1 MVPELREL
9 ILNRASGNPLFIE
22 ELTYALLEN
31 GSIQKKNNQ
40 YILSRNVSDIQV
52 PHTIQGI
59 IAARLDRL
67 EESLK
72 KIMQVASVIGREF
85 AFRILQTISG
95 MREELKSDLQN
106 LQGLEFIYEKRLF
119 PELEYIFKHALT
131 QEVAYNS
138 LLSTRRA
145 RLHMAIGLA
154 IEELYDERLAERYEE
169 LAHHFTLAEAW
180 EKAFDYLTK
189 SGDKARQAFAHHE
202 ATAFYTHA
210 IEVSGRI
217 TSGLNEAQLLSVYE
231 GRGLVWMLQTKYDEA
246 IADFQMMRKIAR
258 ALGNQQKEGESLC
271 HLAYAHWLKL
281 SADQVPYVE
290 QYAQEALQLYEKTG
304 DQKIHARALE
314 SLGLVEQARGNLQ
327 EADKKFEESLQI
339 CRREGYK
346 VTEAHNLLW
355 LSAHATWQANFL
367 RAIQISQEGLTV
379 SREIHDGL
387 NELFSLSFLCL
398 AKWGAGNYAQAFNVL
413 HAGMTKAKE
422 HDNKFIVGRL
432 TNTLGWFHNEFG
444 DVSRAVEYDHESLE
458 FGRKYRISHV
468 EISALINLGLDYLVL
483 GQHERARSYLEPT
496 LDRVQREAFG
506 PHRWRW
512 TVRLLIG
519 LAKLSYT
526 TGAFEQA
533 LRYVEEGLK
542 EAQATSSQKYV
553 AQGWALRGKIVA
565 KLGNTDAAGAEFQR
579 ALTLAEQLQ
588 SPALYYPL
596 AYDLGQWYET
606 IKKEKEA
613 AVLYGKAKAAI
624 EHMSAAVEDE
634 ALRSIFWQSAPVQAI
649 NERMARKEG

>member
-1 MVPELREL
+1 M
-9 ILNRASGNPLFIE
+9 
-22 ELTYALLEN
+22 
-31 GSIQKKNNQ
+31 
-40 YILSRNVSDIQV
+40 
-52 PHTIQGI
+52 
-59 IAARLDRL
+59 DRL
-67 EESLK
+67 EDNLK
-72 KIMQVASVIGREF
+72 RTMQVASVIGRDF
-85 AFRILQTISG
+85 AFRILQTITG
-95 MREELKSDLQN
+95 LREELKSYLLN
-106 LQGLEFIYEKRLF
+106 LQGLEFIHEKSLF

-138 LLSTRRA
+138 MLHKRRKEI
-145 RLHMAIGLA
+145 HGKIGMA
-154 IEELYDERLAERYEE
+154 IEEIYAERLEE
-169 LAHHFTLAEAW
+169 FCEMLAYHFEQGEVW
-180 EKAFDYLTK
+180 EKAFLYLSK
-189 SGDKARQAFAHHE
+189 SGDKARQAFANHE
-202 ATAFYTHA
+202 AIGFYTKA

-217 TSGLNEAQLLSVYE
+217 TPAMEEEELLSVYE
-231 GRGLVWMLQTKYDEA
+231 GRGLVWMLLSKLDEA
-246 IADFQMMRKIAR
+246 IDDFQIMRQMAR

-290 QYAQEALQLYEKTG
+290 QYAQEALQLYGKTG
-304 DQKIHARALE
+304 HQKIHARALE

-339 CRREGYK
+339 CRQEGYK

-355 LSAHATWQANFL
+355 LSAHATWQANFQ
-367 RAIQISQEGLTV
+367 RAIQIGQEGLTV

-413 HAGMTKAKE
+413 HEGMTKAKE
-422 HDNKFIVGRL
+422 RDNKFIVGRL

-444 DVSRAVEYDHESLE
+444 DISRAVEYDHESLE
-458 FGRKYRISHV
+458 SGRKYRISHV

-634 ALRSIFWQSAPVQAI
+634 ALRSIFLQSAPVQAI
-649 NERMARKEG
+649 S